1 MILITFALPAE
12 SSELIKRLREK
23 RTPDDRDNIVYGK
36 INAVPVGIFH
46 TGVGAKICG
55 PRITHLLSNLRP
67 NFLISA
73 GFAGSIRD
81 ALRPGDLV
89 LAENFSDE
97 NLLARARQALSG
109 QNPRVVKIF
118 TSTKIVDS
126 REDGN
131 EIVQMHG
138 ADAVDME
145 TATISVACASH
156 QVPMLSLRVISD
168 SLNEPLP
175 APPRVLFDIER
186 QRTNYV
192 KLALYVLRHP
202 GAIPSLLRFSQRIA
216 RAREALTEASIT
228 IVQSL

>member
-1 MILITFALPAE
+1 MILITFALPTE

-23 RTPDDRDNIVYGK
+23 RASDDQDNIVYGK

-67 NFLISA
+67 DFLIGA
-73 GFAGSIRD
+73 GFAGSICD
-81 ALRPGDLV
+81 ALRLGDLI
-89 LAENFSDE
+89 LAENFAEE
-97 NLLARARQALSG
+97 NLLAKALQALSG
-109 QNPRVVKIF
+109 QNVRAVKLF

-126 REDGN
+126 PEHRN

-175 APPRVLFDIER
+175 APPRVLFDIEQ

-192 KLALYVLRHP
+192 KLASYVLQHP
-202 GAIPSLLRFSQRIA
+202 GAIPSLVRFSRRIA
-216 RAREALTEASIT
+216 RARKVLTEALVT
-228 IVQSL
+228 LVRGL